1 MARKGNQQKNGVDR
15 HGLSHKKGV
24 SGGVLPGMKGHVK
37 GEPVKV
43 LPREELA
50 NGDRPSGISQTA
62 CDASSSGDDH
72 NNEQRSEKIS
82 RKEKQGVA
90 AKHDLEESLSFESNL
105 GDGSM
110 NSEASIQEEENGTLP
125 RSNQGQQSIKSRLS
139 CILDSLHVKSVVEKV
154 ELADNVIIRRLRLSV
169 FSIFTAVT
177 EWLIRQTP
185 LFVSLRTNMYK
196 ACQNVRTKVVQ
207 AYPVVLKWLM
217 HFGNIMLLLLV
228 FWLDCALRGIDSFVR
243 MGTTSFFSV
252 IWCSVFSV
260 ISMIGMLKFLAVLG
274 LAALIGFFLGLMLAI
289 LVVAIIGVVTLWFY
303 GSFWTTAFFIILGG
317 LAFMLSHER
326 VALLI
331 TTVYSVYCAWQYV
344 GWVGLLLAFNLAFI
358 SSDVLI
364 HFLKKNIDQQ
374 SRSNPFEQRA
384 GMHGQ
389 PGFSDEPT
397 HASSSENGPGPSADR
412 NAGIPST
419 SGVDSDVVTSEDEVV
434 RLLNCSDHYSA
445 LGLTRY
451 QNIDVSILK
460 REYKK
465 KAMLV
470 HPDKNMGNEKA
481 AEAFKKLQNAYE
493 ILMDSLKRKAYDD
506 ELRREEILSVF
517 RRFHDASR
525 KNGRHGFFPSGFARS
540 DADGEDPFGDSRRIA
555 CKRCGGF
562 HVWIHTKKQKSR
574 ARWCQD
580 CQDFHQ
586 AKDGDGWV
594 EQSSQPF
601 LFGLLQKV
609 DAPSAYV
616 CAGSRIYNATEWYI
630 CQGMRCPA
638 NTHKPSFHVNTNLMS
653 KHNSSKGTS
662 SGQRGGRVPTP
673 NIEETM
679 TEEEFFEWL
688 QNAVQAGAFDN
699 FSGTAAE
706 SPSPKSGNGMKNP
719 SSSSGGGSG
728 SGSGGG
734 SSSSKRKK
742 KGKKQW

>member
-15 HGLSHKKGV
+15 LNHKKGV
-24 SGGVLPGMKGHVK
+24 AGGVLPGMKGHVK
-37 GEPVKV
+37 GGPVKV
-43 LPREELA
+43 FPREEL
-50 NGDRPSGISQTA
+50 DRPGSVSQAA
-62 CDASSSGDDH
+62 CDASSSGDDSV
-72 NNEQRSEKIS
+72 NEHQRSEKAS
-82 RKEKQGVA
+82 RKEKQGMA
-90 AKHDLEESLSFESNL
+90 AKHNLEESLPFEMHS
-105 GDGSM
+105 GDDGV
-110 NSEASIQEEENGTLP
+110 NSEASVQENGTLP
-125 RSNQGQQSIKSRLS
+125 RSNRGQQSIRSRLS
-139 CILDSLHVKSVVEKV
+139 CILDRLHVKSVVEKV
-154 ELADNVIIRRLRLSV
+154 ELSDNVIIRRLRLSM

-177 EWLIRQTP
+177 EWLIKQAP
-185 LFVSLRTNMYK
+185 LLVSLRRVMFK
-196 ACQNVRTKVVQ
+196 ACHDVGTKVVQ
-207 AYPVVLKWLM
+207 AYPAVLKWLM
-217 HFGNIMLLLLV
+217 HFGNIMLLLSV
-228 FWLDCALRGIDSFVR
+228 FWLDCAFRGMDSFVR

-274 LAALIGFFLGLMLAI
+274 LASFIGFFLGLMLAI
-289 LVVAIIGVVTLWFY
+289 LVVAIIGVVTLWFC
-303 GSFWTTAFFIILGG
+303 GSFWTTALFIILGG
-317 LAFMLSHER
+317 LAFVLSHER

-344 GWVGLLLAFNLAFI
+344 GWLGLALAFNLAFI

-364 HFLKKNIDQQ
+364 YFLKKNIDQQ

-389 PGFSDEPT
+389 PGFSDEQT
-397 HASSSENGPGPSADR
+397 HASSSENGPRQSADR
-412 NAGIPST
+412 SAGIPST
-419 SGVDSDVVTSEDEVV
+419 SGVDSDVTSEDEVV
-434 RLLNCSDHYSA
+434 RLLNCCDHYSA

-451 QNIDVSILK
+451 QSIDVSILK
-460 REYKK
+460 REYRK

-481 AEAFKKLQNAYE
+481 VEAFKKLQNAYE
-493 ILMDSLKRKAYDD
+493 ILMDSSKQKAYDD
-506 ELRREEILSVF
+506 ELRREEILNVF
-517 RRFHDASR
+517 RRFNDASR
-525 KNGRHGFFPSGFARS
+525 KNGKHGLFPSGFARS
-540 DADGEDPFGDSRRIA
+540 DADGEDPFSDSRRIA

-616 CAGSRIYNATEWYI
+616 CAGSRIYDATEWYI

-638 NTHKPSFHVNTNLMS
+638 NTHKPSFHVNTSLMS
-653 KHNSSKGTS
+653 KHNSGKGTS
-662 SGQRGGRVPTP
+662 SGQRGGRIPTP
-673 NIEETM
+673 NVEETM
-679 TEEEFFEWL
+679 TEEEFFEWI
-688 QNAVQAGAFDN
+688 QNAVQAGVFDN
-699 FSGTAAE
+699 FNGTAAE
-706 SPSPKSGNGMKNP
+706 SQSPKSGNGMKNP
-719 SSSSGGGSG
+719 GSGNNSGGGGSSGGTS
-728 SGSGGG
+728 SS

>member
-15 HGLSHKKGV
+15 NGLNHKKGV
-24 SGGVLPGMKGHVK
+24 SGGVLPGMNKG
-37 GEPVKV
+37 GPVKV
-43 LPREELA
+43 FPGEELA
-50 NGDRPSGISQTA
+50 DGDRPNGISQTG
-62 CDASSSGDDH
+62 CDASSSGDDY
-72 NNEQRSEKIS
+72 NNEQRSEKIYS
-82 RKEKQGVA
+82 KEKQGMG
-90 AKHDLEESLSFESNL
+90 AKHDLEESLSFESNSR
-105 GDGSM
+105 GGSL
-110 NSEASIQEEENGTLP
+110 NSEASLQEEENGTIP
-125 RSNQGQQSIKSRLS
+125 RCNQGQQSIKSRLN
-139 CILDSLHVKSVVEKV
+139 CILGSLHLKSVVEKL
-154 ELADNVIIRRLRLSV
+154 ELADNATVRRLRLSV
-169 FSIFTAVT
+169 LSTFTAVS
-177 EWLIRQTP
+177 EWLTRQTP
-185 LFVSLRTNMYK
+185 LFVSLRTVMFK
-196 ACQNVRTKVVQ
+196 ACHTVGTKVVQ

-217 HFGNIMLLLLV
+217 HFGNILLLLSL
-228 FWLDCALRGIDSFVR
+228 FWLDCALRGVDSFVR

-252 IWCSVFSV
+252 IWCSIFSV

-274 LAALIGFFLGLMLAI
+274 LAGLIGFFLGLMLAI

-303 GSFWTTAFFIILGG
+303 GSFWTTSFFIIFGG

-344 GWVGLLLAFNLAFI
+344 GWLGLLLAFNLAFI

-364 HFLKKNIDQQ
+364 YFLKKNIDQQ

-397 HASSSENGPGPSADR
+397 HASSSENGPSVDR
-412 NAGIPST
+412 NAGTPST
-419 SGVDSDVVTSEDEVV
+419 SGVDSDVTSEDEVV

-460 REYKK
+460 REYRK

-481 AEAFKKLQNAYE
+481 VEAFKKLQNAYE

-540 DADGEDPFGDSRRIA
+540 DADGEDPFGESRRIA

-616 CAGSRIYNATEWYI
+616 CAGSRIYDATEWYI

-638 NTHKPSFHVNTNLMS
+638 NTHKPSFHVNASLMS
-653 KHNSSKGTS
+653 KHNSGKGTG
-662 SGQRGGRVPTP
+662 SGQRGGRIPTP

-688 QNAVQAGAFDN
+688 QNAVQAGVFDN
-699 FSGTAAE
+699 FSGTAPE
-706 SPSPKSGNGMKNP
+706 SSSPKSANGMKNP
-719 SSSSGGGSG
+719 GNGT
-728 SGSGGG
+728 GSGGASG
-734 SSSSKRKK
+734 SSSSSKRKK

>member
-15 HGLSHKKGV
+15 HGLNNKKGV
-24 SGGVLPGMKGHVK
+24 SGGMLPGMKDLGK
-37 GEPVKV
+37 GGPVKV
-43 LPREELA
+43 FLREELA
-50 NGDRPSGISQTA
+50 ETNCIGVSQTA
-62 CDASSSGDDH
+62 CDASSSGDEC
-72 NNEQRSEKIS
+72 NNEQRSVKVS
-82 RKEKQGVA
+82 RKEKQGMA
-90 AKHDLEESLSFESNL
+90 GKHDLEESSFFEGNS
-105 GDGSM
+105 GDGSL
-110 NSEASIQEEENGTLP
+110 NSEAEASIQEENGTLP

-139 CILDSLHVKSVVEKV
+139 CILDSLHLKSVVEKV
-154 ELADNVIIRRLRLSV
+154 ELADNVIIRRLRLLV
-169 FSIFTAVT
+169 FSIFTAVS
-177 EWLIRQTP
+177 EWLTRQTP
-185 LFVSLRTNMYK
+185 LFVSLRTIVFE
-196 ACQNVRTKVVQ
+196 ACHNVRTKFVL
-207 AYPVVLKWLM
+207 AYPIVLKCLM
-217 HFGNIMLLLLV
+217 HFGNIMLLLSV
-228 FWLDCALRGIDSFVR
+228 FWLDCALRGVDSFIR

-252 IWCSVFSV
+252 IWCSIFSV

-274 LAALIGFFLGLMLAI
+274 LAALIGCFLGLMLAI
-289 LVVAIIGVVTLWFY
+289 LVVAIIGVITLWFY

-317 LAFMLSHER
+317 LTFMLSHER

-331 TTVYSVYCAWQYV
+331 TTVYSVYCARLYA
-344 GWVGLLLAFNLAFI
+344 GWLGLLLAFNLAFI

-364 HFLKKNIDQQ
+364 YFLKKNIEQQ

-397 HASSSENGPGPSADR
+397 HASSSENGQGPSADR

-419 SGVDSDVVTSEDEVV
+419 SGVDSDLTSEDEVV
-434 RLLNCSDHYSA
+434 RLLNCSDHYAA
-445 LGLTRY
+445 LGFTRY

-460 REYKK
+460 REYRK

-540 DADGEDPFGDSRRIA
+540 DADGKDPFGDSRRIA
-555 CKRCGGF
+555 CKRCAGF

-616 CAGSRIYNATEWYI
+616 CAGSRIYDATEWYI

-653 KHNSSKGTS
+653 KHNSGKGTS
-662 SGQRGGRVPTP
+662 SGQRGGHMPTP

-679 TEEEFFEWL
+679 TEEELFEWL
-688 QNAVQAGAFDN
+688 QNAVHAGAFDN
-699 FSGTAAE
+699 FSGTATE
-706 SPSPKSGNGMKNP
+706 SPSPKSGNGMKSP
-719 SSSSGGGSG
+719 GSSSAGASAGAGG
-728 SGSGGG
+728 
-734 SSSSKRKK
+734 SSSKRKK

>member
-15 HGLSHKKGV
+15 HGLNHKKGGG
-24 SGGVLPGMKGHVK
+24 GGVLPGMKGK
-37 GEPVKV
+37 GGPVKV
-43 LPREELA
+43 FPGEEPA
-50 NGDRPSGISQTA
+50 NGDRPAGGLSHTE
-62 CDASSSGDDH
+62 CDASSACDDY
-72 NNEQRSEKIS
+72 NNEQRSEKIAG
-82 RKEKQGVA
+82 KEKQGMA
-90 AKHDLEESLSFESNL
+90 AKHDLENSLSSGINS
-105 GDGSM
+105 GDGSL
-110 NSEASIQEEENGTLP
+110 NSEIPVYGENGTLP
-125 RSNQGQQSIKSRLS
+125 RSNQDQQSIKSRLS
-139 CILDSLHVKSVVEKV
+139 CILDGLHVRGVVERV
-154 ELADNVIIRRLRLSV
+154 EFADNMIIRRLRLSV
-169 FSIFTAVT
+169 FSIITAVT
-177 EWLIRQTP
+177 EWITRQAP
-185 LFVSLRTNMYK
+185 LFVSLKTITIRAYDNI
-196 ACQNVRTKVVQ
+196 RTKVAH

-217 HFGNIMLLLLV
+217 HFGSIMLLLSV
-228 FWLDCALRGIDSFVR
+228 FWLDCTLRGIDSFVR
-243 MGTTSFFSV
+243 MGTTSFFTV
-252 IWCSVFSV
+252 IWCSIFSV
-260 ISMIGMLKFLAVLG
+260 ISMIGMLKFLVVLG

-289 LVVAIIGVVTLWFY
+289 LVVAILGVVTLWFY

-326 VALLI
+326 MALFI
-331 TTVYSVYCAWQYV
+331 TTGYSVYCAWLYV
-344 GWVGLLLAFNLAFI
+344 GWLGLLLAFNLAFI
-358 SSDVLI
+358 SSDILI
-364 HFLKKNIDQQ
+364 YFLKKNIDQQ
-374 SRSNPFEQRA
+374 SRSNPFEQTA

-389 PGFSDEPT
+389 PGFNDEPMQG
-397 HASSSENGPGPSADR
+397 SSSENGPGPSADR
-412 NAGIPST
+412 NAGVPST
-419 SGVDSDVVTSEDEVV
+419 SGVDSDVTSEDEVV

-460 REYKK
+460 REYRK

-506 ELRREEILSVF
+506 ELRREELLSVF

-525 KNGRHGFFPSGFARS
+525 KNGRHGFFSSGFARS

-555 CKRCGGF
+555 CKKCGGF

-609 DAPSAYV
+609 VAPLAYV
-616 CAGSRIYNATEWYI
+616 CADSRIYNATEWYI

-638 NTHKPSFHVNTNLMS
+638 NTHKPSFHVNTSLMS
-653 KHNSSKGTS
+653 KHS
-662 SGQRGGRVPTP
+662 SGKGATSAQRGGRMPTP

-679 TEEEFFEWL
+679 TEEEFFEWF
-688 QNAVQAGAFDN
+688 QNAVQAGVFDN
-699 FSGTAAE
+699 YSGTAAE
-706 SPSPKSGNGMKNP
+706 SPSSKSGNGMKSPGN
-719 SSSSGGGSG
+719 GSG
-728 SGSGGG
+728 SST
-734 SSSSKRKK
+734 KRKK

>member
-1 MARKGNQQKNGVDR
+1 MARKGNQHKNGVER
-15 HGLSHKKGV
+15 HGLNHKKGV
-24 SGGVLPGMKGHVK
+24 SGGVLPGMKGHTK
-37 GEPVKV
+37 GGPVKV
-43 LPREELA
+43 FPGEELA
-50 NGDRPSGISQTA
+50 NGERPSGLSQTA
-62 CDASSSGDDH
+62 CDASSAADDC
-72 NNEQRSEKIS
+72 NNEQRSEKVY
-82 RKEKQGVA
+82 RNEKQGMA
-90 AKHDLEESLSFESNL
+90 AKHGPEDCLSFGSNSGEDNL
-105 GDGSM
+105 
-110 NSEASIQEEENGTLP
+110 NSQVPTQEENGSLP
-125 RSNQGQQSIKSRLS
+125 GSNQGQQSLKSRFS
-139 CILDSLHVKSVVEKV
+139 HILDGLHVKSVVERV
-154 ELADNVIIRRLRLSV
+154 EFSDHAIIRRLRLSAC
-169 FSIFTAVT
+169 SIITAVT
-177 EWLIRQTP
+177 EWMTRQMP
-185 LFVSLRTNMYK
+185 LYVSLKTVIFK
-196 ACQNVRTKVVQ
+196 AYDNVRTKVVL

-217 HFGNIMLLLLV
+217 HFGNIMLLLSV
-228 FWLDCALRGIDSFVR
+228 FWLDCAIRGVDSFVR

-252 IWCSVFSV
+252 IWCSIFSV
-260 ISMIGMLKFLAVLG
+260 ISMIGMLKFFVVLG

-289 LVVAIIGVVTLWFY
+289 LVVAILGVVTLWFY

-326 VALLI
+326 VALFI
-331 TTVYSVYCAWQYV
+331 TTVYSVYCAWLYV
-344 GWVGLLLAFNLAFI
+344 GWLGLLLAFNLAFI

-364 HFLKKNIDQQ
+364 YFLKKNIDQQ

-389 PGFSDEPT
+389 PGFNDEST
-397 HASSSENGPGPSADR
+397 QASSFENGPGPSSDR
-412 NAGIPST
+412 NAGVPST
-419 SGVDSDVVTSEDEVV
+419 SGVDSDVTSEDEVV

-445 LGLTRY
+445 LGLMRY

-460 REYKK
+460 REYRK

-506 ELRREEILSVF
+506 ELRREELLSVF
-517 RRFHDASR
+517 HRFHNASR

-555 CKRCGGF
+555 CKKCGGF
-562 HVWIHTKKQKSR
+562 HLWIHTKKQKSR

-616 CAGSRIYNATEWYI
+616 CADSRIYDATEWYI

-638 NTHKPSFHVNTNLMS
+638 NTHKPSFHVNTSLMS
-653 KHNSSKGTS
+653 KHNSGKGTS
-662 SGQRGGRVPTP
+662 SGQRGGRMPTP
-673 NIEETM
+673 NIEDTM

-688 QNAVQAGAFDN
+688 QNAVQAGVFDN

-706 SPSPKSGNGMKNP
+706 SPSPKSGNGMKNTGNG
-719 SSSSGGGSG
+719 SSGSG
-728 SGSGGG
+728 SGS
-734 SSSSKRKK
+734 KKKK

>member
-15 HGLSHKKGV
+15 LNHKKGV
-24 SGGVLPGMKGHVK
+24 SSGVLPGMKDHVK
-37 GEPVKV
+37 GGPVKV
-43 LPREELA
+43 FPREELA
-50 NGDRPSGISQTA
+50 DGDRPGGVSQA
-62 CDASSSGDDH
+62 SCDASSSGDDYV
-72 NNEQRSEKIS
+72 NDQRSEKAY
-82 RKEKQGVA
+82 RKEKQGMA
-90 AKHDLEESLSFESNL
+90 AKHNQEESLPFEANS
-105 GDGSM
+105 GDGSV
-110 NSEASIQEEENGTLP
+110 NSEASVQEENGTLP
-125 RSNQGQQSIKSRLS
+125 RSNRGQQSIRSRLS
-139 CILDSLHVKSVVEKV
+139 CILDSVHVRSVVEKV
-154 ELADNVIIRRLRLSV
+154 ELADNVIIRRLRLSM

-177 EWLIRQTP
+177 EWLTRQTP
-185 LFVSLRTNMYK
+185 LLVSLRTSMFK
-196 ACQNVRTKVVQ
+196 ACHNVRTKVVQ

-217 HFGNIMLLLLV
+217 HFANIMLLLSV

-252 IWCSVFSV
+252 IWCTVFSV
-260 ISMIGMLKFLAVLG
+260 ISMIGMFKFLAVLG
-274 LAALIGFFLGLMLAI
+274 LAAFIGFFLGLMLAI
-289 LVVAIIGVVTLWFY
+289 LVLAIIGVVTLWFY
-303 GSFWTTAFFIILGG
+303 GSFWTTALFIILGG
-317 LAFMLSHER
+317 LAFMSSHER

-344 GWVGLLLAFNLAFI
+344 GWLGLLLAFNLAFI

-364 HFLKKNIDQQ
+364 YFLKKNIDQQ

-412 NAGIPST
+412 SAGIPST
-419 SGVDSDVVTSEDEVV
+419 SGVDSDVTSEDEVV

-460 REYKK
+460 REYRK

-481 AEAFKKLQNAYE
+481 VEAFKKLQNAYE

-517 RRFHDASR
+517 RRFHDSSR
-525 KNGRHGFFPSGFARS
+525 KNGKHGFFPSGFARS

-580 CQDFHQ
+580 CQDYHQ

-616 CAGSRIYNATEWYI
+616 CAGSRIYDATEWYI

-638 NTHKPSFHVNTNLMS
+638 NTHKPSFHVNTSLMS
-653 KHNSSKGTS
+653 KHNSGKGTTS
-662 SGQRGGRVPTP
+662 SGQRGGRMPTP

-688 QNAVQAGAFDN
+688 QNAVQAGVFDN
-699 FSGTAAE
+699 FNGTAAE

-719 SSSSGGGSG
+719 GSGNNSGGSSSGT
-728 SGSGGG
+728 

>member
-15 HGLSHKKGV
+15 HGLNHRKGV
-24 SGGVLPGMKGHVK
+24 SGGVLPGMKGHGK
-37 GEPVKV
+37 GGPVKV
-43 LPREELA
+43 FPREELA
-50 NGDRPSGISQTA
+50 DGDSGVSRTA
-62 CDASSSGDDH
+62 CDASSSGDDF
-72 NNEQRSEKIS
+72 NDELISENIYSKD
-82 RKEKQGVA
+82 KQGMA
-90 AKHDLEESLSFESNL
+90 GKHDLEESLPFERNYGDDSF
-105 GDGSM
+105 
-110 NSEASIQEEENGTLP
+110 NSEASVQKENGTLP
-125 RSNQGQQSIKSRLS
+125 RSDQGYQSIKSRLS
-139 CILDSLHVKSVVEKV
+139 CILDSLHLKSVVDKAD
-154 ELADNVIIRRLRLSV
+154 LADNVIIRRLR
-169 FSIFTAVT
+169 FSAFSMFTAIS
-177 EWLIRQTP
+177 EWLTRQAP
-185 LFVSLRTNMYK
+185 LFVSLKTIMFKVYHNS
-196 ACQNVRTKVVQ
+196 RTKVVQ
-207 AYPVVLKWLM
+207 AYPVILKLLM
-217 HFGNIMLLLLV
+217 HFGNVMLLLSV

-252 IWCSVFSV
+252 IWCSIFSV

-274 LAALIGFFLGLMLAI
+274 LAALIGFFLGFMLAI

-303 GSFWTTAFFIILGG
+303 GSFWTTALFIILGG
-317 LAFMLSHER
+317 LAFMFSHER

-331 TTVYSVYCAWQYV
+331 TTVYSVYCAWLYV
-344 GWVGLLLAFNLAFI
+344 GWLGLLLAFNLAFI

-364 HFLKKNIDQQ
+364 YFLKKNIDQQ
-374 SRSNPFEQRA
+374 SRSNHFEHRS

-389 PGFSDEPT
+389 PGFSDGST
-397 HASSSENGPGPSADR
+397 HASSSENGPGPYVDR
-412 NAGIPST
+412 NTGIPST
-419 SGVDSDVVTSEDEVV
+419 SGVDSDLTSEDEVV
-434 RLLNCSDHYSA
+434 RLLNCSDHYAA
-445 LGLTRY
+445 LGFTRY
-451 QNIDVSILK
+451 QSIDVSILK
-460 REYKK
+460 REYRK

-506 ELRREEILSVF
+506 ELRREELLSVF

-540 DADGEDPFGDSRRIA
+540 DADGKDPFGDSRRIA

-616 CAGSRIYNATEWYI
+616 CAGSRIYDATEWYI

-638 NTHKPSFHVNTNLMS
+638 NTHKPSFHVNASLMS
-653 KHNSSKGTS
+653 KNNSGKGTS
-662 SGQRGGRVPTP
+662 SGQRGGRMPTP
-673 NIEETM
+673 NIEESM

-688 QNAVQAGAFDN
+688 QNAVQAGVFDN
-699 FSGTAAE
+699 FNGTAPE
-706 SPSPKSGNGMKNP
+706 SPSPKPGNGMKSP
-719 SSSSGGGSG
+719 GSSSGAGASASG
-728 SGSGGG
+728 SST
-734 SSSSKRKK
+734 KRKK

>member
-15 HGLSHKKGV
+15 HGLNHKKGV
-24 SGGVLPGMKGHVK
+24 SGGVLPGMKGH
-37 GEPVKV
+37 GIGGPVKV
-43 LPREELA
+43 FPREMLTDG
-50 NGDRPSGISQTA
+50 NRPDGVSQTA
-62 CDASSSGDDH
+62 FDASSSGDDY

-82 RKEKQGVA
+82 RKEKQGMA
-90 AKHDLEESLSFESNL
+90 EKQDPEESLSFERNL
-105 GDGSM
+105 GDG
-110 NSEASIQEEENGTLP
+110 NPNFEASIQQEENGTLP
-125 RSNQGQQSIKSRLS
+125 RRNYGQQSIKNRLS
-139 CILDSLHVKSVVEKV
+139 YMLDGLHLKSMVEKV
-154 ELADNVIIRRLRLSV
+154 ELADNVIIRRLRLSM
-169 FSIFTAVT
+169 FSIFTAVS
-177 EWLIRQTP
+177 EWLTRQTP
-185 LFVSLRTNMYK
+185 LFVSLRTMVFK
-196 ACQNVRTKVVQ
+196 ACDSVRTKVVQ

-217 HFGNIMLLLLV
+217 HLGNILLLLSV

-317 LAFMLSHER
+317 FAFMLSRER

-331 TTVYSVYCAWQYV
+331 TTVYSVYCAWLYV
-344 GWVGLLLAFNLAFI
+344 GWLGLLLAFNLAFI

-364 HFLKKNIDQQ
+364 YFLKKNIDQQ

-419 SGVDSDVVTSEDEVV
+419 SGHDSDITSEDEVV
-434 RLLNCSDHYSA
+434 RLLNCSDHYA
-445 LGLTRY
+445 VLGFTRY

-460 REYKK
+460 REYRK

-517 RRFHDASR
+517 RRFHDASSR

-562 HVWIHTKKQKSR
+562 HLWIHTKKQKSR

-616 CAGSRIYNATEWYI
+616 CAGSRIYDATEWYI

-638 NTHKPSFHVNTNLMS
+638 NTHKPSFHVNTSLMS
-653 KHNSSKGTS
+653 KHNSGKGTS
-662 SGQRGGRVPTP
+662 SSQRGGRIPTP

-699 FSGTAAE
+699 FNATTAE
-706 SPSPKSGNGMKNP
+706 SPSPKSGNGMKSPGN
-719 SSSSGGGSG
+719 SGGGVSASASG
-728 SGSGGG
+728 SN
-734 SSSSKRKK
+734 SKRKK

>member
-1 MARKGNQQKNGVDR
+1 MARKGTQQKNGVDR
-15 HGLSHKKGV
+15 HGLNNKKGV
-24 SGGVLPGMKGHVK
+24 SGGVLPGMKGHGK
-37 GEPVKV
+37 GGPVKV
-43 LPREELA
+43 FPREGLA
-50 NGDRPSGISQTA
+50 ETDSIGVSQTA
-62 CDASSSGDDH
+62 CDGRSSGDDY

-82 RKEKQGVA
+82 GKEKQGMA
-90 AKHDLEESLSFESNL
+90 GKHDLEESSSFESNS
-105 GDGSM
+105 GDGSL
-110 NSEASIQEEENGTLP
+110 NSEAEASIQEENGTLP

-139 CILDSLHVKSVVEKV
+139 CILDSLLLKSVVEKV

-169 FSIFTAVT
+169 FSIFTAAS
-177 EWLIRQTP
+177 EWLNRHTP
-185 LFVSLRTNMYK
+185 LFVSLRTIMFETCNT
-196 ACQNVRTKVVQ
+196 VRTKVVQ

-217 HFGNIMLLLLV
+217 HLGNIMLLLLV
-228 FWLDCALRGIDSFVR
+228 FWLDCALRGVDSFVR

-252 IWCSVFSV
+252 IWCSIFSV

-317 LAFMLSHER
+317 LPFMLRHER

-331 TTVYSVYCAWQYV
+331 TTVYSVYCAWLYV
-344 GWVGLLLAFNLAFI
+344 GWLGLLLAFNLTFI

-364 HFLKKNIDQQ
+364 YFLKKNIEQQ
-374 SRSNPFEQRA
+374 SRSNPFEHRA
-384 GMHGQ
+384 GMHE

-397 HASSSENGPGPSADR
+397 HASSSENGQGPSADR

-419 SGVDSDVVTSEDEVV
+419 SGVDSDVTSEDEVV
-434 RLLNCSDHYSA
+434 RLLNCSDHYAA
-445 LGLTRY
+445 LGFMRY

-460 REYKK
+460 REYRK

-517 RRFHDASR
+517 RRFNDASR

-616 CAGSRIYNATEWYI
+616 CAGSRIYDATEWYI

-653 KHNSSKGTS
+653 KHNSGKGTS
-662 SGQRGGRVPTP
+662 SGQRGGRMPTP

-688 QNAVQAGAFDN
+688 QNAVQTGAFDN
-699 FSGTAAE
+699 FSGTATE
-706 SPSPKSGNGMKNP
+706 SPSPKSGNGMKSP
-719 SSSSGGGSG
+719 GSSSGGAV
-728 SGSGGG
+728 
-734 SSSSKRKK
+734 KK
-742 KGKKQW
+742 IHVL